1 MDNSM
6 RYYRNRQGQKG
17 KVVIVDLP
25 LCSCGEVATLSKTV
39 DGKVKRTCS
48 VHWHTPQKQEKQAT
62 TELLKTLGLLL
73 SS

>member
-1 MDNSM
+1 MQDGM

-17 KVVIVDLP
+17 KVVIQDLP

-48 VHWHTPQKQEKQAT
+48 VHWNTDFKPQKQAT
-62 TELLKTLGLLL
+62 VMLLRSLGLV
-73 SS
+73 S